1 MVELQD
7 IEVIN
12 MNDSQ
17 YGEELNNRLQAID
30 SNFDALLSTDFL
42 RGAQGETTGTLEI
55 TLGILGD
62 TSLGL
67 YIEKS
72 GAQTEDILVTM
83 TLILSQI
90 VSAINGIPSA
100 TYTENEL
107 LGQVNSLGL
116 NGRKLVVFYKTVY
129 INGQEKKYLVSSI
142 PFAYYD
148 PIYNSG
154 IDTTA
159 IEDPEDLNDRS
170 CVVAY
175 NDQIHSFVAMHPFP
189 QIYYDT
195 EIGGGS
201 LCWKINGQETS
212 IPCQGPIGK
221 TGLSSSLYIAYVNNE
236 DSSVEGLTLREIYG
250 VVKPIPN
257 ANLDEGHTV
266 TLIESGA
273 FGSNSINIKDGDIAI
288 CLPVEKTT
296 VSNNGTTIDR
306 YTLVAPAFI
315 SNILISEVVGDGGTK
330 TYSYYAIAADGYI
343 NNLTPG
349 NLNAGSHLFES
360 LNTIGIWGE
369 GDAAIV
375 PKGLFIP
382 AETGGNAQVPTVE
395 SYHMMWNDSTNDT
408 NSLNIGPVTNV
419 ANPSSVQSDKTLNVK
434 YDTSK
439 FKDIVSANITGE
451 NIIGESITG
460 DTAEINELLTA
471 NYVEAKTLR
480 VSDKIESS
488 LEIDGTLI
496 LGPDQRNDNKTY
508 NPCQGDLSVQQLLTF
523 VEEVNYLELVSLRD
537 DKKLI
542 PGKFYRITDYSTTTS
557 QNGTSSAGH
566 PFDVIVLAL
575 SNDKL
580 SEEAWAMHSTRDTN
594 GYFADSKLEAWKIWY
609 CLDNDTNR
617 FAWACDDE
625 QGKGV
630 IYRMIDEFGNDCP
643 YDFKNILMETENR
656 ELKYTFHGG
665 YDSKVIPDWVDGDWS
680 LHGPKRN
687 KIGSCEDGL
696 IPKVFFY
703 SYITTGWG
711 ASEEICHD
719 NVVLN
724 SSYVKIR
731 GNNNTVNRST
741 QVDIIGD
748 NCNIP
753 AGSKNVSINRSS
765 VTYLGDI
772 ETYDDCGLLNNI
784 RTAGNQIMI
793 IPSMEVIDNELVI
806 VGNYGGLN
814 FSIDEHVTKI
824 GNEKSYHYC
833 IKIPQNVSTVIM
845 YGVITDGADTYIA
858 LPLGVPTGHTIE
870 FMGNSDKKDY
880 RIMANPIYDAFST
893 DSGIGQYIYS
903 GGSTNTTK
911 FTASTTNPIIWDES
925 RYTQGSL
932 YCKYVELPVRTR
944 KRFTYVG
951 NNPNNDKEVGTW
963 IG

>member
-12 MNDSQ
+12 MDSCSQ
-17 YGEELNNRLQAID
+17 YGEELNTRLRAID

-55 TLGILGD
+55 TLGKNPGD

-72 GAQTEDILVTM
+72 GNQTEDILVTM

-90 VSAINGIPSA
+90 VSAINGTQGT
-100 TYTENEL
+100 TYTESEL
-107 LGQVNSLGL
+107 LSQVNSLGL
-116 NGRKLVVFYKTVY
+116 IGRKLVVFYKTTY

-142 PFAYYD
+142 PFVYYD

-221 TGLSSSLYIAYVNNE
+221 TGLSSSLYMAYVKDE
-236 DSSVEGLTLREIYG
+236 DSSAEGLTLREIYG

-257 ANLDEGHTV
+257 ANSDEGHIV

-273 FGSNSINIKDGDIAI
+273 FDTNNITMKEGDAI
-288 CLPVEKTT
+288 ICMPVSKTT
-296 VSNNGTTIDR
+296 DG

-315 SNILISEVVGDGGTK
+315 SNILIDGSGNAK
-330 TYSYYAIAADGYI
+330 TYYAIAADGYI

-360 LNTIGIWGE
+360 LNTIGIRRWGE

-395 SYHMMWNDSTNDT
+395 SYHMIWNDSTNDA
-408 NSLNIGPVTNV
+408 NSLNIGPVTSV
-419 ANPSSVQSDKTLNVK
+419 ASSSVQSGKTLNVK

-439 FKDIVSANITGE
+439 FKDITSASITGE

-460 DTAEINELLTA
+460 DTAEINELLTV
-471 NYVEAKTLR
+471 NYIDAKNLR
-480 VSDKIESS
+480 VSDKIEGS
-488 LEIDGTLI
+488 LNIDGTLI

-508 NPCQGDLSVQQLLTF
+508 NPCHGDLSVQQLLTF
-523 VEEVNYLELVSLRD
+523 VEEVNYLELCSLRT
-537 DKKLI
+537 DKNLI
-542 PGKFYRITDYSTTTS
+542 PGKFYRITDYVTTTS
-557 QNGTSSAGH
+557 QADTSAAGH

-580 SEEAWAMHSTRDTN
+580 SEEAWAMHSTRDTD
-594 GYFADSKLEAWKIWY
+594 GYFAKSKLEAWKLWY
-609 CLDNDTNR
+609 CLDNDPTR
-617 FAWACDDE
+617 FAWADTTN
-625 QGKGV
+625 GTGV

-643 YDFKNILMETENR
+643 YDFKNILMETEDR
-656 ELKYTFHGG
+656 ELKYAFHGG

-711 ASEEICHD
+711 ASEEICRD

-806 VGNYGGLN
+806 VGNYSGLN

-824 GNEKSYHYC
+824 GNEKTYHYC

-870 FMGNSDKKDY
+870 FMENSDKKEY
-880 RIMANPIYDAFST
+880 RIMANPFYDAFSM

-951 NNPNNDKEVGTW
+951 NNPNNDKEAGTW